1 MAGGFPSI
9 KAVKDA
15 YVKRNGIGRKI
26 ALLESFP
33 SAVDRE
39 RLYMLAS
46 QWQDAN
52 TAFESALLDL
62 LIELGAAA
70 ADTCLP
76 MVEDKRL
83 ALAIKNLVGTLSML
97 TVTKKVARKNLLAT
111 LQATSFT
118 FSKGAN
124 DAHG

>member
-26 ALLESFP
+26 DLLERFP

-39 RLYMLAS
+39 RLLLLAS

-52 TAFESALLDL
+52 RAFEDALLDL
-62 LIELGAAA
+62 LIELGAAD
-70 ADTCLP
+70 ADCLP
-76 MVEDKRL
+76 MVTDKRL
-83 ALAIKNLVGTLSML
+83 ALAIKNLVGSLFHVDSD
-97 TVTKKVARKNLLAT
+97 KE
-111 LQATSFT
+111 S
-118 FSKGAN
+118 S
-124 DAHG
+124 

>member
-9 KAVKDA
+9 SAVRAA
-15 YVKRNGIGRKI
+15 YARRNVIGRKI
-26 ALLESFP
+26 DLLERFP

-52 TAFESALLDL
+52 AVFESALLDL
-62 LIELGAAA
+62 LIELGAAD

-76 MVEDKRL
+76 MVTDKRL
-83 ALAIKNLVGTLSML
+83 ALAIKNLVGSLFHVDSD
-97 TVTKKVARKNLLAT
+97 KE
-111 LQATSFT
+111 S
-118 FSKGAN
+118 S
-124 DAHG
+124 